1 MSDITHKIRSGLIV
15 ASVLGLLRAAP
26 PAIAQIAGQ
35 TCNQIGA
42 TAMNAARTEVLA
54 CLADKVWYRGST
66 SNVNLNSIPVCTQP
80 GQVLHFDGVK
90 FICATLDASTDTPT
104 NCPSGQT

>member
-15 ASVLGLLRAAP
+15 ASVLGLLMAAP

-35 TCNQIGA
+35 TCNQIGT

-54 CLADKVWYRGST
+54 CLADRVWYRGST
-66 SNVNLNSIPVCTQP
+66 SNVNLNSIPTCMDPDKGLQ
-80 GQVLHFDGVK
+80 FDGVN
-90 FICATLDASTDTPT
+90 FICVTILPDS
-104 NCPSGQT
+104 SK